1 MSGWLCGCT
10 ANPHPLDGCPGV
22 PKAEAQP
29 ITPKCP
35 EAQAEA
41 EPSTKDLPPEVYD
54 NAINTFFNASDG
66 DRVSAAFAYVFAAG
80 RAQAAA
86 DIRAAAR
93 IEYGVE
99 HTYPGQEPIG
109 LPAVNRWAAKRA
121 AAQSGGVATRRL
133 VERTTWSTP
142 WREAAER
149 DEDSRTD
156 VDEPTLLVGT
166 GVPDPRAET
175 EDGGAQ

>member
-1 MSGWLCGCT
+1 MTDPPTPPYTEATEAAT
-10 ANPHPLDGCPGV
+10 A
-22 PKAEAQP
+22 
-29 ITPKCP
+29 
-35 EAQAEA
+35 
-41 EPSTKDLPPEVYD
+41 TKDLPAWDLAPAYRLFAPWVR
-54 NAINTFFNASDG
+54 SDE
-66 DRVSAAFAYVFAAG
+66 RSARSVWPLVKAVFAAGVAAG

-99 HTYPGQEPIG
+99 HAYPGQEPIG
-109 LPAVNRWAAKRA
+109 LPAVNRWAAERA